1 MKKLF
6 LSALAIASLVACSK
20 DELVSQPKPMAISF
34 EQAFIENA
42 TRVETAEDPSI
53 ETETI
58 NGFDVWGFMDKPAGT
73 VFVNQ
78 DVNRTDAE
86 TGAWTYNPLQY
97 WLPGHTYYF
106 GALAPMN
113 SPNWKLDTANAN
125 TFGAGVVSF
134 TNDDGTEDLLYAAT
148 TASTVGM
155 NVGDDMETVKLTFNH
170 LLSKVK
176 FSFTNGFTSDNAKIV
191 VKNVKMVVPKAATI
205 NLAQEDW
212 WSTNKWENYSKETFA
227 LEFGDV
233 NNENSKLAMGLK
245 EEAAYER
252 LTIPTDVYEY
262 AISFDVEL
270 YMGEVLA
277 LESTKSTTVNVA
289 LEIGKAYNFC
299 TVLDASNIADEE
311 LKPIVF
317 EVVEV
322 KEWVE
327 AGVVDV
333 YNVTASTEEELIAA
347 LRDGKDKNIAITSD
361 ITLEKYESIKI
372 SGGNVIINLG
382 GHTITSPKD
391 GFEVAGGTLTINGK
405 GNIKAASASNV
416 PYCAVWAYGNAVVN
430 IYGGTY
436 GIGYPAGDYNDLIYA
451 KENATINIYAGTFHN
466 SGRENSF
473 VLNLKDADR
482 ATAKINVYGGK
493 YEKFDPANNKSEG
506 PGTNFLAP
514 GYKSVQNGDWY
525 EVYAL

>member
-97 WLPGHTYYF
+97 WLPGYTYYF

-252 LTIPTDVYEY
+252 LTIPTDVREY

-277 LESTKSTTVNVA
+277 LKSTKSTTVNVA

-317 EVVEV
+317 EVVKV

-327 AGVVDV
+327 AGVVDL

-361 ITLEKYESIKI
+361 LTLTEPIKVT
-372 SGGNVIINLG
+372 GGDVIINLG
-382 GHTITSPKD
+382 GHKINTNVD
-391 GFEVAGGTLTINGK
+391 GFEVADGTLTINGE
-405 GNIKAASASNV
+405 GEITAAADNGT
-416 PYCAVWAYGNAVVN
+416 PYCAVWAYGDAVVN

-451 KENATINIYAGTFHN
+451 KGNATINIYAGTFHN

-493 YEKFDPANNKSEG
+493 YEKFDPANNNSEG
-506 PGTNFLAP
+506 PGTNFVAP

>member
-6 LSALAIASLVACSK
+6 LYALAIASLVACSK

-53 ETETI
+53 TTATI
-58 NGFDVWGFMDKPAGT
+58 DGFDVWGFMDEPAGT

-97 WLPGHTYYF
+97 WLPDHTYYF

-113 SPNWKLDTANAN
+113 SPNWKLDTKNADKS
-125 TFGAGVVSF
+125 GAGVVSF
-134 TNDDGTEDLLYAAT
+134 TNVNGTEDLLYAAT

-155 NVGDDMETVKLTFNH
+155 EIGQDMEPVQLTFNH

-191 VKNVKMVVPKAATI
+191 VKNVKMDVPQSASI
-205 NLAQEDW
+205 DLAQADW
-212 WSTNKWENYSKETFA
+212 WSTNQWTGYAGKTT

-233 NNENSKLAMGLK
+233 NNVNSKLGMGLK

-252 LTIPTDVYEY
+252 LTIPTDVREY

-277 LESTKSTTVNVA
+277 LKSTKSTTVNVA

-299 TVLDASNIADEE
+299 TVLDASNIADDE
-311 LKPIVF
+311 LQPIVF
-317 EVVEV
+317 KVVEV
-322 KEWVE
+322 LDWID

-333 YNVTASTEEELIAA
+333 YNVTASTEEELLAA
-347 LRDGKDKNIAITSD
+347 LNGKDANIAITKD
-361 ITLEKYESIKI
+361 ITLENYESIKI

-416 PYCAVWAYGNAVVN
+416 PYCAVWAYGDAVVN

-473 VLNLKDADR
+473 VLNLKDGSNAD
-482 ATAKINVYGGK
+482 INVYGGK
-493 YEKFDPANNKSEG
+493 YEKFDPANNNSEG

>member
-6 LSALAIASLVACSK
+6 FSALAIASLVACSK
-20 DELVSQPKPMAISF
+20 DELVSQPKPMTISF

-53 ETETI
+53 TTATI
-58 NGFDVWGFMDKPAGT
+58 DGFDVWGFMDEPAGT

-78 DVNRTDAE
+78 DVTRTDAE

-97 WLPGHTYYF
+97 WLPNHTYYF

-113 SPNWKLDTANAN
+113 SANWELDTTNAS

-134 TNDDGTEDLLYAAT
+134 TNVDGTEDLLYAAT
-148 TASTVGM
+148 TASTKGM
-155 NVGDDMETVKLTFNH
+155 EIGQDMEPVQLTFNH

-233 NNENSKLAMGLK
+233 NDVNSKLAMGLK

-252 LTIPTDVYEY
+252 LTIPTDAHDY

-270 YMGEVLA
+270 YMGDVLA
-277 LESTKSTTVNVA
+277 LESTKSTSVNVA

-299 TVLDASNIADEE
+299 TVLDASNIADDE
-311 LKPIVF
+311 LQPIVF
-317 EVVEV
+317 DVVEV
-322 KEWVE
+322 KEWVD

-347 LRDGKDKNIAITSD
+347 LDGTDKNIAITKD
-361 ITLEKYESIKI
+361 ITLENNESIKI

-391 GFEVAGGTLTINGK
+391 GFEVAGGMLTINGE
-405 GNIKAASASNV
+405 GNIKAANV
-416 PYCAVWAYGNAVVN
+416 NGEPYCAVWAYGDAVVN

-451 KENATINIYAGTFHN
+451 KDNAIINIYDGVFHN
-466 SGRENSF
+466 SGREDSF
-473 VLNLKDADR
+473 VLNLKDGSNAD
-482 ATAKINVYGGK
+482 INVYGGE

-506 PGTNFLAP
+506 EGTNFVVS
-514 GYKSVQNGDWY
+514 GYKSVKDGDWY
-525 EVYAL
+525 KVYAL

>member
-6 LSALAIASLVACSK
+6 FSTLAIASLVACSK

-42 TRVETAEDPSI
+42 TRVAKAEDPSI
-53 ETETI
+53 TTATI
-58 NGFDVWGFMDKPAGT
+58 DGFDVWGFMDKPTGT

-78 DVNRTDAE
+78 DVIRTDAE

-97 WLPGHTYYF
+97 WMPDHTYYF

-113 SPNWKLDTANAN
+113 SANWELNTENAN

-134 TNDDGTEDLLYAAT
+134 TNVNGTEDLLYAAT
-148 TASTVGM
+148 TASTDGM
-155 NVGDDMETVKLTFNH
+155 VIGKDTMEPVKLTFNH

-191 VKNVKMVVPKAATI
+191 VKNVQMVVPKAASI
-205 NLAQEDW
+205 DLAQADW
-212 WSTNKWENYSKETFA
+212 WSTNQWKGYDGETT

-233 NNENSKLAMGLK
+233 NNENSKLAMGMK
-245 EEAAYER
+245 EEAAKER
-252 LTIPTDVYEY
+252 LTIPTDEHKY

-270 YMGEVLA
+270 YMGDVLA
-277 LESTKSTTVNVA
+277 LESTKETTVNVA

-299 TVLDASNIADEE
+299 TVLDASNIADEA
-311 LKPIVF
+311 LQPIEF

-322 KEWVE
+322 KDWVD

-347 LRDGKDKNIAITSD
+347 LRDGNDANIAITKD
-361 ITLEKYESIKI
+361 ITLKNNESIKI

-391 GFEVAGGTLTINGK
+391 GFEVAGGTLTINGE
-405 GNIKAASASNV
+405 GEITAAANNGT
-416 PYCAVWAYGNAVVN
+416 PWCAVWAYGDAVVN

-436 GIGYPAGDYNDLIYA
+436 RIGHPTGDYNDLIYA
-451 KENATINIYAGTFHN
+451 KENATINIYAGKFYN
-466 SGRENSF
+466 SGSENSF
-473 VLNLKDADR
+473 VLNVNDANR
-482 ATAKINVYGGK
+482 ATAKINVYGGE
-493 YEKFDPANNKSEG
+493 YEKFDPANNNSEG
-506 PGTNFLAP
+506 AGTNFVAP

-525 EVYAL
+525 KVYAL

>member
-6 LSALAIASLVACSK
+6 FSVLAIASLVACSK
-20 DELVSQPKPMAISF
+20 DELVSQPKPMAITF

-42 TRVETAEDPSI
+42 TRVDKAEDPSI
-53 ETETI
+53 TTATI
-58 NGFDVWGFMDKPAGT
+58 DGFDVWGFMEEPAGT

-78 DVNRTDAE
+78 DV
-86 TGAWTYNPLQY
+86 TGSKEAGWTYNPLQY
-97 WLPGHTYYF
+97 WLPDHTYYF

-113 SPNWKLDTANAN
+113 SANWELNTENAN
-125 TFGAGVVSF
+125 TSGAGVVSF
-134 TNDDGTEDLLYAAT
+134 TNVNGKEDLLYAAT
-148 TASTVGM
+148 TASTEGM
-155 NVGDDMETVKLTFNH
+155 VIGEDTMEPVKLTFNH

-191 VKNVKMVVPKAATI
+191 VKNVKMVVPQSASI
-205 NLAQEDW
+205 NLAQADW
-212 WSTNKWENYSKETFA
+212 WSTNQWTGYAGETT

-233 NNENSKLAMGLK
+233 NDVNSKLAMGLK
-245 EEAAYER
+245 EEAANER
-252 LTIPTDVYEY
+252 LTIPTDVHEY

-270 YMGEVLA
+270 YMGDVLA
-277 LESTKSTTVNVA
+277 LESTKETTVNVA

-299 TVLDASNIADEE
+299 TVLDATNIADDE
-311 LKPIVF
+311 LQPIEF

-322 KEWVE
+322 KEWVD

-347 LRDGKDKNIAITSD
+347 LTGKDANIAITSD

-382 GHTITSPKD
+382 GHDITSPKD
-391 GFEVAGGTLTINGK
+391 GFEVAGGTLTINGE
-405 GNIKAASASNV
+405 GNIKAASYNEE
-416 PYCAVWAYGNAVVN
+416 PYCAVWAYGDAVVN

-436 GIGYPAGDYNDLIYA
+436 GIGYPTGDYNDLIYA
-451 KENATINIYAGTFHN
+451 KDNAIINIYAGKFYN
-466 SGRENSF
+466 SGREDSF
-473 VLNLKDADR
+473 VLNLKDGSNAD
-482 ATAKINVYGGK
+482 INVYGGE

-506 PGTNFLAP
+506 EGTNFVVS
-514 GYKSVQNGDWY
+514 GYKSVKDGDWY
-525 EVYAL
+525 KVYAL

>member
-1 MKKLF
+1 MKKIF
-6 LSALAIASLVACSK
+6 FSALAIASLVACSK

-42 TRVETAEDPSI
+42 TRVKKAEDPSI
-53 ETETI
+53 TTATI
-58 NGFDVWGFMDKPAGT
+58 DGFDVWGFMDEPAGT

-78 DVNRTDAE
+78 DVIRTDAE

-97 WLPGHTYYF
+97 WMPDHTYYF

-113 SPNWKLDTANAN
+113 SANWELNTENAN

-134 TNDDGTEDLLYAAT
+134 TNVNGTEDLLYAAT
-148 TASTVGM
+148 TASTDGM
-155 NVGDDMETVKLTFNH
+155 VIGEDTMEPVKLTFNH

-212 WSTNKWENYSKETFA
+212 WSTNQWKGYDGETT

-233 NNENSKLAMGLK
+233 NNENSKLAMGMK

-252 LTIPTDVYEY
+252 LTIPKDAHEY

-277 LESTKSTTVNVA
+277 LESTKETTVNVA

-299 TVLDASNIADEE
+299 TVLDASNIADEA
-311 LKPIVF
+311 LQPIEF

-322 KEWVE
+322 KNWVE

-333 YNVTASTEEELIAA
+333 YNVTASTEEELLDA
-347 LRDGKDKNIAITSD
+347 LTGKDANIAITKD
-361 ITLEKYESIKI
+361 ITLEKSESIKI
-372 SGGNVIINLG
+372 EGGNVIINLG

-391 GFEVAGGTLTINGK
+391 GFEVAGGTLTINGE
-405 GNIKAASASNV
+405 GNINAASNGEE

-451 KENATINIYAGTFHN
+451 KDNAIINIYAGKFYN
-466 SGRENSF
+466 SGSENSF
-473 VLNLKDADR
+473 VLNLKDGSNAD
-482 ATAKINVYGGK
+482 INVYGGE
-493 YEKFDPANNKSEG
+493 YEKFDPENNNSEG
-506 PGTNFLAP
+506 AGTNFVVS
-514 GYKSVQNGDWY
+514 GYKSVPDGDWY
-525 EVYAL
+525 KVYAL

>member
-6 LSALAIASLVACSK
+6 FSTLAIASLVACSK

-42 TRVETAEDPSI
+42 TRVATAEDPSI
-53 ETETI
+53 TTATI
-58 NGFDVWGFMDKPAGT
+58 DGFDVWGFMDKPAGT
-73 VFVNQ
+73 VFVDQ
-78 DVNRTDAE
+78 DV
-86 TGAWTYNPLQY
+86 TGSKEAGWTYNPLQY
-97 WLPGHTYYF
+97 WMPDHTYYF

-113 SPNWKLDTANAN
+113 SANWELNTENAN
-125 TFGAGVVSF
+125 TSGAGVVSF
-134 TNDDGTEDLLYAAT
+134 TNVDGTEDLLYAAT

-155 NVGDDMETVKLTFNH
+155 EIGQDMEPVKLTFNH

-191 VKNVKMVVPKAATI
+191 VKNVQMVVPKAASI
-205 NLAQEDW
+205 DLAQEDW

-233 NNENSKLAMGLK
+233 NNVNSKLAMGMK

-252 LTIPTDVYEY
+252 LTIPTDAYDY

-270 YMGEVLA
+270 YMGDVLA
-277 LESTKSTTVNVA
+277 LESKKETTVNVA

-299 TVLDASNIADEE
+299 TVLDASNIADEA
-311 LKPIVF
+311 LQPIEF

-322 KEWVE
+322 KEWVD

-347 LRDGKDKNIAITSD
+347 LTGKDANIAITKD

-391 GFEVAGGTLTINGK
+391 GFEVAGGTLTINGE
-405 GNIKAASASNV
+405 GNIKAANDNGE

-436 GIGYPAGDYNDLIYA
+436 GIGYPTGDYNDLIYA
-451 KENATINIYAGTFHN
+451 KDNAIINIYAGKFYN
-466 SGRENSF
+466 SGREDSF
-473 VLNLKDADR
+473 VLNLKDGSNAD
-482 ATAKINVYGGK
+482 INVYGGE

-506 PGTNFLAP
+506 EGTNFVVS
-514 GYKSVQNGDWY
+514 GYKSVKDGDWY
-525 EVYAL
+525 KVYAL

>member
-6 LSALAIASLVACSK
+6 FSALAIASLVACSK

-42 TRVETAEDPSI
+42 TRVKKAEDPSI
-53 ETETI
+53 TTATI
-58 NGFDVWGFMDKPAGT
+58 DGFDVWGFMEEPAGT

-78 DVNRTDAE
+78 DVIRTDAE

-113 SPNWKLDTANAN
+113 SENWELDTTNAN
-125 TFGAGVVSF
+125 KSGAGVVSF
-134 TNDDGTEDLLYAAT
+134 TNVDGTEDLLYAAT
-148 TASTVGM
+148 TASTVGKKI
-155 NVGDDMETVKLTFNH
+155 GEDMEPVKLTFNH

-233 NNENSKLAMGLK
+233 NNENSKLAMGMK

-252 LTIPTDVYEY
+252 LTIPTDEYEY

-277 LESTKSTTVNVA
+277 LTSKKEATVNVA
-289 LEIGKAYNFC
+289 LEIGNAYNFC
-299 TVLDASNIADEE
+299 TVLDASNIADEA
-311 LKPIVF
+311 LQPIEF
-317 EVVEV
+317 EVVKV
-322 KEWVE
+322 KEWVD

-347 LRDGKDKNIAITSD
+347 LNGKDANIAITKD
-361 ITLEKYESIKI
+361 ITLEKSESIKI

-391 GFEVAGGTLTINGK
+391 GFEVAGGTLTINGE
-405 GNIKAASASNV
+405 GNIKAATDNGT
-416 PYCAVWAYGNAVVN
+416 PWCAVWAYGDAVVN

-436 GIGYPAGDYNDLIYA
+436 GIGYPTGDYNDLIYA
-451 KENATINIYAGTFHN
+451 KENATINIYAGKFYN
-466 SGRENSF
+466 SGSENSF
-473 VLNLKDADR
+473 VLNVNDANR
-482 ATAKINVYGGK
+482 ATAKINVYGGE
-493 YEKFDPANNKSEG
+493 YEKFDPANNNSEG
-506 PGTNFLAP
+506 AGTNFVAP

-525 EVYAL
+525 KVYAL

>member
-6 LSALAIASLVACSK
+6 FSALAIASLVACSK

-42 TRVETAEDPSI
+42 TRVAKAEDPSI
-53 ETETI
+53 TTATI
-58 NGFDVWGFMDKPAGT
+58 DGFDVWGFMDKPAGT

-97 WLPGHTYYF
+97 WMPNHIYYF

-125 TFGAGVVSF
+125 EYGAGVVSF
-134 TNDDGTEDLLYAAT
+134 TNVNGTEDLLYAAT
-148 TASTVGM
+148 TASTEGM
-155 NVGDDMETVKLTFNH
+155 VIGEDTMDPVKLTFNH

-191 VKNVKMVVPKAATI
+191 VKNVKMVVPQSASI
-205 NLAQEDW
+205 DLAQEDW
-212 WSTNKWENYSKETFA
+212 WSTNKWENYSNETFA

-233 NNENSKLAMGLK
+233 NNVNSKLAMGMK

-252 LTIPTDVYEY
+252 LTIPTDVHEY

-270 YMGEVLA
+270 YMGDVLA
-277 LESTKSTTVNVA
+277 LESTKSTTVEVA

-299 TVLDASNIADEE
+299 TVLDASNIADEA
-311 LKPIVF
+311 LQPIEF
-317 EVVEV
+317 DVVKV
-322 KEWVE
+322 KDWVE
-327 AGVVDV
+327 AGVVNV

-347 LRDGKDKNIAITSD
+347 LDGKDKNIAITKD
-361 ITLEKYESIKI
+361 ITLENNESIKI

-391 GFEVAGGTLTINGK
+391 GFEVAGGTLTINGE
-405 GNIKAASASNV
+405 GNIKAASNDKE
-416 PYCAVWAYGNAVVN
+416 PYCAVWAYGDAVVN

-436 GIGYPAGDYNDLIYA
+436 GIGYPTGDYNDLIYA

-493 YEKFDPANNKSEG
+493 YEKFDPANNNSEG
-506 PGTNFLAP
+506 PGTNFVAP

>member
-6 LSALAIASLVACSK
+6 FSALAIASLVACSK
-20 DELVSQPKPMAISF
+20 DELVSQPKPMAITF

-53 ETETI
+53 TTATI
-58 NGFDVWGFMDKPAGT
+58 DGFDVWGFMDEPAGT
-73 VFVNQ
+73 VFVTQ
-78 DVNRTDAE
+78 DVTRTDAE

-97 WLPGHTYYF
+97 WMPDHTYYF

-113 SPNWKLDTANAN
+113 SANWELNTENAN

-134 TNDDGTEDLLYAAT
+134 TNVNGTEDLLYAAT
-148 TASTVGM
+148 TASTDGM
-155 NVGDDMETVKLTFNH
+155 VIGEDTMEPVKLTFNH

-191 VKNVKMVVPKAATI
+191 VENVKMVVPKAATI

-212 WSTNKWENYSKETFA
+212 WSTNKWENYKETFA
-227 LEFGDV
+227 LDFGNV
-233 NNENSKLAMGLK
+233 NNENSKLAMGMK

-252 LTIPTDVYEY
+252 LTIPTDVHEY
-262 AISFDVEL
+262 AISFDVKL

-299 TVLDASNIADEE
+299 TVLDASNIADEA
-311 LKPIVF
+311 LQPIEF

-322 KEWVE
+322 KEWVD

-347 LRDGKDKNIAITSD
+347 LTGKDANIAITSD
-361 ITLEKYESIKI
+361 ITLKNNESIKI
-372 SGGNVIINLG
+372 EGGNVIINLG

-391 GFEVAGGTLTINGK
+391 GFEVAGGTLTINGE
-405 GNIKAASASNV
+405 GNIKAANDNGE
-416 PYCAVWAYGNAVVN
+416 PYCAVWAYGDAVVN

-436 GIGYPAGDYNDLIYA
+436 GIGYPTGDYNDLIYA
-451 KENATINIYAGTFHN
+451 KDNAIINIYAGKFYN
-466 SGRENSF
+466 SGREDSF
-473 VLNLKDADR
+473 VLNLKDGSNAD
-482 ATAKINVYGGK
+482 INVYGGE

-506 PGTNFLAP
+506 EGTNFVVS
-514 GYKSVQNGDWY
+514 GYKSAKDGDWY
-525 EVYAL
+525 KVYAL